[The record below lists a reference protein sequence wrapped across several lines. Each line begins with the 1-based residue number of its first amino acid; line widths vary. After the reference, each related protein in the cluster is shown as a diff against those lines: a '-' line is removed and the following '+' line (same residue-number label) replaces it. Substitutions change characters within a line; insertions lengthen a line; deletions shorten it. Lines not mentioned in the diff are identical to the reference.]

1 MGDVEAGWL
10 NAGRV
15 YTRRAMLKWLRTKEV
30 DAFADKVVGDLM
42 QRVPLNALRKE
53 GAKADKRFSRMT
65 EVISNEVRAFGL
77 EQRPGVYQRARLGNR
92 VKWALK
98 DAGYPD
104 PFVDAF
110 VTEVAT
116 LVTVAA
122 KSRK

>member
-1 MGDVEAGWL
+1 
-10 NAGRV
+10 
-15 YTRRAMLKWLRTKEV
+15 MLKWLGTKEV
-30 DAFADKVVGDLM
+30 DAFADTVVSELKE
-42 QRVPLNALRKE
+42 RVPLNALRKE

-65 EVISNEVRAFGL
+65 EIISNQVRAFGNS
-77 EQRPGVYQRARLGNR
+77 QRPSVFQRARLGNR

-110 VTEVAT
+110 VTELVT

-122 KSRK
+122 KARR